1 MPRITVTAT
10 IPAGQSL
17 SNAIDLA
24 DGNAAFCQM
33 PAAWTPA
40 LLTFQISCDNVS
52 YGDLVGQDT
61 REVSLNVIPGSVVRI
76 DLLPSRVG
84 WLKFRSGSRYGP
96 VIQTA
101 SRTFTIIADTS
112 DKTVEMP
119 TLLPALEA

>member
-17 SNAIDLA
+17 SNAIDLS

-40 LLTFQISCDNVS
+40 LLTFQISCDNAS
-52 YGDLVGQDT
+52 FGDLVDQNT
-61 REVSLNVIPGSVVRI
+61 REVSLNVIPGTVIRV

-84 WLKFRSGSRYGP
+84 WLKFRSGSRFGP

-101 SRTFTIIADTS
+101 SRTFTLVADTS
-112 DKTVEMP
+112 DKTLETP
-119 TLLPALEA
+119 TLLPTVEA